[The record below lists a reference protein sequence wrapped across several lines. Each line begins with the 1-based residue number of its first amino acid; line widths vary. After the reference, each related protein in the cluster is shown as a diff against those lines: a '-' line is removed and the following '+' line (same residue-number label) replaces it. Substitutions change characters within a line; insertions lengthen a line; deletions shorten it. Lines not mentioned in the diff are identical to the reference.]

1 MPLAT
6 VRSTVEVL
14 RWLDDVQRRHGT
26 IGFPYAV
33 LRKYIDDEGA
43 KLAAL
48 LTYYGF
54 LSLFPLL
61 LVAVVVLSEVL
72 ASRPSLQEDLI
83 DQLVGPRLKP
93 DIEQALAQLPNT
105 GLPLVVGIVG
115 LLFSGLGGVL
125 AGFHALNRIWAV
137 PRGDRVSVGGR
148 YARAVAMLVVVL
160 VGAITAAGLG
170 VLASIAELPAI
181 ERVGSA
187 AGSFAVIVLLLVIA
201 NKLLTSRS
209 LRLRDIWVSCV
220 VGAMAVLALV
230 SWGAAVLPVLIT
242 RSGPVYGSFA
252 TVVGVFALLYLTSQA
267 VVLSA
272 EVSPVR
278 AYHLFPRSVIRTART
293 TADVRALTLLARE
306 QELLPDERI
315 HVTFAPTDVAA
326 HDPAQA

>member
-1 MPLAT
+1 MALAT
-6 VRSTVEVL
+6 VRSPHEVL

-33 LRKYIDDEGA
+33 LRKYFDDEGP

-61 LVAVVVLSEVL
+61 LVVVVVLTEVL
-72 ASRPSLQEDLI
+72 ASQPSLQEELI

-93 DIEQALAQLPNT
+93 DIEQALAQLPSS
-105 GLPLVVGIVG
+105 GLPLVVGIFG
-115 LLFSGLGGVL
+115 LLFSGLGGML
-125 AGFHALNRIWAV
+125 AAFHALNRIWAV
-137 PRGDRVSVGGR
+137 PRCDRVSIGGR
-148 YARAVAMLVVVL
+148 YVRAVAMLVVVL

-170 VLASIAELPAI
+170 VLASIAELPGI

-187 AGSFAVIVLLLVIA
+187 AGSFAVIVLVLVLA
-201 NKLLTSRS
+201 HKLLTSRS
-209 LRLRDIWVSCV
+209 VRLRDIWVSCIL
-220 VGAMAVLALV
+220 GAVAVLALV
-230 SWGAAVLPVLIT
+230 SWGAAVLPALIT

-252 TVVGVFALLYLTSQA
+252 TVVGAFALLYLTSQA

-278 AYHLFPRSVIRTART
+278 TYQLFPRAVIRTART
-293 TADVRALTLLARE
+293 AADMRALTLLARE

-315 HVTFAPTDVAA
+315 HVIFAPTDLTAR
-326 HDPAQA
+326 DPAQA